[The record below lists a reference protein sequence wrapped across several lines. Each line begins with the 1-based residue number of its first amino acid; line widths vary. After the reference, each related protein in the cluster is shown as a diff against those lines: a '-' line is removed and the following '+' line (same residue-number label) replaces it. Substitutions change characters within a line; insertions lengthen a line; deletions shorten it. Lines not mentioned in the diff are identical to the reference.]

1 VLDLMEGRVEEARR
15 EAQTARRLNSQS
27 FSAALAQAMLLS
39 SGGRA
44 EDARTL
50 LDRALH
56 TPLDANG
63 RTIAQSLARHGL
75 SL

>member
-15 EAQTARRLNSQS
+15 EAQTARRLNAQS

-44 EDARTL
+44 DQARVII
-50 LDRALH
+50 DRALH
-56 TPLDANG
+56 TPLDASG
-63 RTIAQSLARHGL
+63 RTIAHSLARYGL
-75 SL
+75 SW